1 MAGRRSVVVRDR
13 GRLCGRWEVSDA
25 VAGNHRE
32 YCSCY
37 GLWQKE
43 TLRVCAACER
53 CAKLQPGAALLVSG
67 IAYNFGRLSGSALAP
82 GFGSGG
88 AAQCSCPGQR
98 KTVHPVRGARGF
110 RQMRALLP
118 SVNANSLCKGKCCYF
133 LQPARGARGFE
144 QMRASLPSVI
154 AESFCRGTQC

>member
-1 MAGRRSVVVRDR
+1 MGVAGRRSVVVRDH
-13 GRLCGRWEVSDA
+13 GRLCSRWEVCDA
-25 VAGNHRE
+25 VAGNQRQ
-32 YCSCY
+32 YCY
-37 GLWQKE
+37 ELWQKE

-53 CAKLQPGAALLVSG
+53 CAKLQPGAALLVIG
-67 IAYNFGRLSGSALAP
+67 IAYNFGRLSGSAVAP

-88 AAQCSCPGQR
+88 AAQCSCPRQR

-110 RQMRALLP
+110 RQMRAPLP
-118 SVNANSLCKGKCCYF
+118 SVNANSLCKRKCCYF

-154 AESFCRGTQC
+154 AESF